1 MPTGTRNSISTN
13 SATNPRTAT
22 ASLVI
27 ASLDRLDLILGA
39 EFVRLEDQPVSA
51 NGDQQHGR
59 DVAEP
64 GDQEKRP
71 DRQAQIEGKNV
82 IGARGPNLVVERV
95 GLHRD
100 DEQENERS
108 EHVDD
113 ALQARADIGV
123 EQVHGDVG
131 AAITRG
137 GDAPEDQNAE
147 QQPAEVVGIGNLH
160 AEEVAQHDRDEDV
173 GGDDADE
180 T

>member
-71 DRQAQIEGKNV
+71 DRQAQIEAEHM
-82 IGARGPNLVVERV
+82 IGARGPDLVVERV
-95 GLHRD
+95 GLYAD
-100 DEQENERS
+100 NEQKNERG
-108 EHVDD
+108 ERVDE
-113 ALQARADIGV
+113 ALQARADIGIELIRGMWV
-123 EQVHGDVG
+123 PRKLV
-131 AAITRG
+131 AAMPQKIRM
-137 GDAPEDQNAE
+137 PSSRR
-147 QQPAEVVGIGNLH
+147 PKS
-160 AEEVAQHDRDEDV
+160 
-173 GGDDADE
+173 
-180 T
+180 